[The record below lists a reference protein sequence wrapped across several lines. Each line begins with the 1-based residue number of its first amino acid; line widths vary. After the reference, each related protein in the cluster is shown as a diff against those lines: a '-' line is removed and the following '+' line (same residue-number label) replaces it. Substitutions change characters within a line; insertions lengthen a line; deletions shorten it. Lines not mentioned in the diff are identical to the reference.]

1 MNMQLFHRSQFL
13 RSGSVALALAA
24 LAHTPAARGT
34 ELLTNPSFDTADGAG
49 WSYAPSGIWA
59 PFATIGRVDLH
70 RSYNPSV
77 GVVTILWQPLDISN
91 VGGATV
97 TASMR
102 LAMGNGTSW
111 PTSGTIST
119 KVYLDYVD
127 ASGNSARQ
135 LLLSPDNHT
144 VAYEPDGSLF
154 STSFTLP
161 ANAQKITGFSVDRN
175 YSGFFY
181 ANEFSLDLQ
190 QPPPVIGVESG
201 GVALTSG
208 DALIG
213 FGQSLVG
220 VPESSPVTFTVKN
233 TGAGPLTLTP
243 VTVEGTNASDFVVTQ
258 PAVSSVEPQASTTF
272 TVTFTPSALGT
283 RLATLILASNDT
295 TGSPFTIKLTGFG
308 LEPPV
313 LPTVAITSPL
323 ADASLASGAAI
334 ALEAVVVSSEASIS
348 KVEFYDGEALIGAG
362 CPSLNGAWTF
372 SDASTLSVWL
382 MNSGQG
388 YSQGSLD
395 YYDAKNGIMFSYGGS
410 MTSQLAYS
418 GSVYDTSTDSYGYGG
433 INFSFNPDNTLSAEI
448 YGDLVEARTL
458 TGGVGGSS
466 PFTLSWPN
474 ASVGTHVLTARAYY
488 GTEQFVT
495 SDTVTISVAATPK
508 IGVEQPENTVL
519 TSGTS
524 SIDFGS
530 SYPGVPISRTFT
542 VKNTGTAT
550 LNDILATIDG
560 ANAGDYVLT
569 TTPASSLLV
578 GKGMTFTVTFTP
590 TTTDTRAATLSIA
603 SSDTTNTPFTIGLTG
618 IGLYPPQVTI
628 TSPLAAATFAG
639 GEAISLTA
647 EVAAYGGSVTGLEFY
662 DGTALI
668 GAGQIGVNGWWNFP
682 DGGTLAVHP
691 GAVGNM
697 MVDYTPPGSTHAY
710 MWSGSFPSDPLKF
723 YGSFIRQSGQGM
735 ESGQGG
741 VTFSFGSNSTLNA
754 SFFGNVLIVNL
765 TGGTCE
771 NPKFTLSWSGAAAGT
786 HVLSAR
792 AYYGAGVSVTS
803 DPVSISVGSGSTP
816 FQAWMSEK
824 GVLAN
829 ANPEQSPHGDG
840 VTNLSKFAFNMDPQ
854 HSDCRSLKPGGGA
867 TAGLPGSSNVGGKL
881 RIEFLRRK
889 ASTQP
894 GITYTPQFGSSPGAL
909 SDFTGT
915 ETSVDT
921 LDSTWERVVVED
933 PAPAA
938 NARFGRLKV
947 ELIP

>member
-1 MNMQLFHRSQFL
+1 MNMQLFQRCQFL

-24 LAHTPAARGT
+24 MAHTPAARAT
-34 ELLTNPSFDTADGAG
+34 ELLTNRSFDTADGAG
-49 WSYAPSGIWA
+49 WSYVPSGSWA

-97 TASMR
+97 TASMED
-102 LAMGNGTSW
+102 T
-111 PTSGTIST
+111 
-119 KVYLDYVD
+119 
-127 ASGNSARQ
+127 
-135 LLLSPDNHT
+135 H
-144 VAYEPDGSLF
+144 
-154 STSFTLP
+154 
-161 ANAQKITGFSVDRN
+161 
-175 YSGFFY
+175 
-181 ANEFSLDLQ
+181 
-190 QPPPVIGVESG
+190 
-201 GVALTSG
+201 
-208 DALIG
+208 
-213 FGQSLVG
+213 
-220 VPESSPVTFTVKN
+220 
-233 TGAGPLTLTP
+233 AG
-243 VTVEGTNASDFVVTQ
+243 DFVVTQ
-258 PAVSSVEPQASTTF
+258 PAVSSVAPQDSTSF

-295 TGSPFTIKLTGFG
+295 TGSPFTIKLTGYG
-308 LEPPV
+308 LEPPL

-323 ADASLASGAAI
+323 ADASFASGVAI
-334 ALEAVVVSSEASIS
+334 ALEAAVVSNDASIS

-362 CPSLNGAWTF
+362 CPNLNGAWTF

-382 MNSGQG
+382 MNYGQG
-388 YSQGSLD
+388 SVD
-395 YYDAKNGIMFSYGGS
+395 YYDAKNGIMFFYGGS
-410 MTSQLAYS
+410 MTSPLAYS

-448 YGDLVEARTL
+448 YGDLVEPRTL

-495 SDTVTISVAATPK
+495 SDTVTISVVATPK
-508 IGVEQPENTVL
+508 IEVEQPENTVL
-519 TSGTS
+519 ISGTS

-603 SSDTTNTPFTIGLTG
+603 SSDTTNTPFTISLTG

-628 TSPLAAATFAG
+628 TSPLAAATFAS
-639 GEAISLTA
+639 GEAISLAA

-691 GAVGNM
+691 GAVGIM
-697 MVDYTPPGSTHAY
+697 IVDYTPPGSTHAY

-723 YGSFIRQSGQGM
+723 FGSFIRQSGQGM

-741 VTFSFGSNSTLNA
+741 VTFSYGSNSTL
-754 SFFGNVLIVNL
+754 
-765 TGGTCE
+765 
-771 NPKFTLSWSGAAAGT
+771 T
-786 HVLSAR
+786 HA
-792 AYYGAGVSVTS
+792 
-803 DPVSISVGSGSTP
+803 
-816 FQAWMSEK
+816 
-824 GVLAN
+824 
-829 ANPEQSPHGDG
+829 
-840 VTNLSKFAFNMDPQ
+840 
-854 HSDCRSLKPGGGA
+854 
-867 TAGLPGSSNVGGKL
+867 
-881 RIEFLRRK
+881 
-889 ASTQP
+889 
-894 GITYTPQFGSSPGAL
+894 
-909 SDFTGT
+909 
-915 ETSVDT
+915 
-921 LDSTWERVVVED
+921 
-933 PAPAA
+933 
-938 NARFGRLKV
+938 
-947 ELIP
+947 